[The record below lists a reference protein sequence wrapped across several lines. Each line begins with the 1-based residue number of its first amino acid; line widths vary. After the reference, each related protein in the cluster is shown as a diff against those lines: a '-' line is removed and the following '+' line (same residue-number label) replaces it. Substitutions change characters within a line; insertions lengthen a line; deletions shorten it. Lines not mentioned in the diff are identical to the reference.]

1 MTVKSDLEIW
11 RNDRGLVKPS
21 NSFVDFIDEE
31 LTEYVEAET
40 EHGKIDAIADIMV
53 FCLNELALEGYDSDH
68 VMSEV
73 VKEIMS
79 RKGSMDPAT
88 GKWIKVS
95 TSYKAKYIKK

>member
-11 RNDRGLVKPS
+11 RNERGIVKPS
-21 NSFVDFIDEE
+21 NSFIDFIDEE

-40 EHGKIDAIADIMV
+40 EHDKIDAIADIMV

-79 RKGSMDPAT
+79 REGSIDPTT
-88 GKWIKVS
+88 GKWVKDR
-95 TSYKAKYIKK
+95 TSYKAKYTKK